1 MAQYCYS
8 RFFLP
13 VSCELPM
20 PRPRAVSNATWTVQT
35 YEDVLRQWLAKQP
48 AATWAHM
55 LGPWALQASS
65 VTQVGLSRGLS
76 LMRAMVENGQKSLVL
91 QGARL
96 ETHLGG
102 SSPDVFL
109 ISFLFVLA
117 KLNENKT
124 IIQFLLLIW
133 VLSISHRTSH
143 V

>member
-1 MAQYCYS
+1 MAHFCYS

-102 SSPDVFL
+102 SSPDVLLMSLCMF
-109 ISFLFVLA
+109 SKNQQTENDYPFLFLVWALP
-117 KLNENKT
+117 
-124 IIQFLLLIW
+124 
-133 VLSISHRTSH
+133 VSHRTSH